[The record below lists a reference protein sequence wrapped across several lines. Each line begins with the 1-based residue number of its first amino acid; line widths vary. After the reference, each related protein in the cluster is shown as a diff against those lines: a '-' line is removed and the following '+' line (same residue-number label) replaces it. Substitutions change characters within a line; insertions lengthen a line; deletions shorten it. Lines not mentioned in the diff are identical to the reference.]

1 MFPTEKRQN
10 RTDDV
15 PQAPSKSE
23 RKRAMHDLQELGEAL
38 IDLDPGRLAALDL
51 PERLADAIAQ
61 ARGITKHEGRRRQL
75 QFVGKLMRD
84 VDAAPIKAA
93 LMEWQRGSNAARAR
107 FARLEH
113 WRDRVL
119 AEPDGLAHFLAA
131 YPDADHATLAALVND
146 ARAERSR
153 GLPPHKSRALFR
165 ALMRIVDEVNQSA
178 ADATS
183 DSSGARS

>member
-10 RTDDV
+10 HADDIAE
-15 PQAPSKSE
+15 APSKSE
-23 RKRAMHDLQELGEAL
+23 RKRAMHELQALGEAL
-38 IDLDPGRLAALDL
+38 IELDPGRLAALDL

-61 ARGITKHEGRRRQL
+61 ARGITQHEGRRRQL

-113 WRDRVL
+113 WRERVL
-119 AEPDGLAHFLAA
+119 VEPEGLAHFLAA
-131 YPDADHATLAALVND
+131 YPNADHATLTALVND
-146 ARAERSR
+146 ARAERAR
-153 GLPPHKSRALFR
+153 EGPPHKSRALFR
-165 ALMRIVDEVNQSA
+165 ALTRIVDDTNDAA

-183 DSSGARS
+183 DSSGSRS